1 VRRRRS
7 TSLIFIVVVAFGALI
22 ATLATHTEPQ
32 LGLDLQGG
40 ASVVLQPPKGTDT
53 KALDTAIE
61 IIRSRVDALGVA
73 EPDITRQGDTVLVEL
88 PGVKD
93 QQRALDIVGQTAE
106 LRFRPVL
113 NVLPPEG
120 ATTTTT
126 TTKASTTTTTAKDGS
141 TTTTAKGATTSSAPS
156 TTVASTTSTTVGSTT
171 TTTEVKSNT
180 RENDKAD
187 QAVILPD
194 KSEKV
199 RYLLG
204 PTTVLGKAVS
214 TASAEFDQVQW
225 TVHLEMTGAG
235 ITGFNAIA
243 AECFSKQQTCPTGQL
258 AITLDAQVVS
268 APTIQT
274 PTFERDRIQI
284 SGSFKEKE
292 AKDLA
297 LVLRYGS
304 LPVQLQRQDAQ
315 TVSASLGKDSLR
327 AGLIAGAVGTILVL
341 LYMAFYYRLL
351 GAVVLAGLGVWGSL
365 QWSIISYLGKTQ
377 GLALS
382 LAGVTGIVVS
392 IGVTV
397 DSYVVFFE
405 RLKDEIHRG
414 STIRTAVERGF
425 RHAFRTILIADTSA
439 FIGAATLYLLTV
451 GPVRGFAFFLGL
463 STILDVTVA
472 WFFTRPLVA
481 VLARRKRFSAGSF
494 IGAPPSATP
503 ALVGGGS

>member
-1 VRRRRS
+1 MRRRRS
-7 TSLIFIVVVAFGALI
+7 TALIFIVVVAFGSLA
-22 ATLATHTEPQ
+22 AVLATHTEPQ

-113 NVLPPEG
+113 NVLAPEG
-120 ATTTTT
+120 A
-126 TTKASTTTTTAKDGS
+126 KPTTTTTAKATTTTTAAGATTPTTAAGATTTAAPS
-141 TTTTAKGATTSSAPS
+141 TTTTAPT
-156 TTVASTTSTTVGSTT
+156 STT
-171 TTTEVKSNT
+171 TTTELKSNT
-180 RENDKAD
+180 RDNDKAD
-187 QAVILPD
+187 QTVILPD

-214 TASAEFDQVQW
+214 TATAEFDQVQW
-225 TVHLEMTGAG
+225 TVHLEMTSAG
-235 ITGFNAIA
+235 INGFNAIA
-243 AECFSKQQTCPTGQL
+243 AECYNKQQTCPTGQL

-351 GAVVLAGLGVWGSL
+351 GIVVLAGLSVWGSL

-463 STILDVTVA
+463 STLLDVTVA

-481 VLARRKRFSAGSF
+481 LLARRKHFSAGSF
-494 IGAPPSATP
+494 IGTPAPASP